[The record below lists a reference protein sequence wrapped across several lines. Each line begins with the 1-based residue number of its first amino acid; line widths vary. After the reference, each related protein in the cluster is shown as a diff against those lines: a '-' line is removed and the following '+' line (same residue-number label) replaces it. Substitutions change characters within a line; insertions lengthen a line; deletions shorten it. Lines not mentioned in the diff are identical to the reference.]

1 MKPEPK
7 LQIAKYFANG
17 AVAVFVPDCG
27 GSYDLYAN
35 DDCEEHLGNV
45 CSLSEA
51 ERFLARL

>member
-1 MKPEPK
+1 MIKEK
-7 LQIAKYFANG
+7 LEIAKYFAGG

-51 ERFLARL
+51 ERFLAKL